1 MKIVARCGLKEIERR
16 SPLMVT
22 ATTFVLFPDPLRELN
37 TCLELISMI
46 AGS

>member
-22 ATTFVLFPDPLRELN
+22 ATTFVLFQTLFENSIPVW
-37 TCLELISMI
+37 S
-46 AGS
+46 